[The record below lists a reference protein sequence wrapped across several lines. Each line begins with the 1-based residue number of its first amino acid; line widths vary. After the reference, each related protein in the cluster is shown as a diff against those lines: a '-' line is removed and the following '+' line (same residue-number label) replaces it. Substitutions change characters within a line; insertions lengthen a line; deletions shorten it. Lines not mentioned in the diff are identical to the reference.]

1 MTASNNMNIVVH
13 NRRNL
18 GFPIMD
24 LEVQITHYEDEDYI
38 TVTLS
43 EQW

>member
-1 MTASNNMNIVVH
+1 MKVSNKMNIIVH

-24 LEVQITHYEDEDYI
+24 LEVQITHYKDEDYV
-38 TVTLS
+38 TVTVS
-43 EQW
+43 K